1 MMDTY
6 NVFVDYNT
14 SYKNPTRFINDSEE
28 VSFANV
34 GGSKGKSNSCKSG
47 RVGG

>member
-34 GGSKGKSNSCKSG
+34 RGRKGRSNSYMSG
-47 RVGG
+47 RVGV

>member
-1 MMDTY
+1 MMYTCT
-6 NVFVDYNT
+6 VFVDYNM

-34 GGSKGKSNSCKSG
+34 GGSKGESYSCKSG